1 MVKFMWQKVKVK
13 KKYTLRKE
21 MTSLM
26 LRTSAFT
33 LLSAVLAIL
42 YVFFSFFFQKTQEDI
57 EYVLKST
64 TQQYQ
69 SHMQFIA
76 DGAISIRHNI
86 LLDVFLKIMDLIEK
100 WWKNNF
106 RTVWNYLQIEIE

>member
-1 MVKFMWQKVKVK
+1 MVKFMWRKVKVK

-26 LRTSAFT
+26 LRTSACT

-57 EYVLKST
+57 EYVLKISVSHAVYSRWSNIYST
-64 TQQYQ
+64 
-69 SHMQFIA
+69 
-76 DGAISIRHNI
+76 
-86 LLDVFLKIMDLIEK
+86 
-100 WWKNNF
+100 
-106 RTVWNYLQIEIE
+106 